1 MPVQVFQPQARTTG
15 LEELIPLDSFDNQ
28 NSLPAA
34 AFGRLDDKAAMSRNK
49 IVQSLDFELCRNR
62 ANQGRRGNA
71 VGFGKQLGFKLVID
85 QRVESTLVI
94 ATDIANVTAIH
105 ANDVMAP

>member
-1 MPVQVFQPQARTTG
+1 MPVQVFQSQARATG
-15 LEELIPLDSFDNQ
+15 LDELIALDTLNDQ
-28 NSLPAA
+28 DSLAAA
-34 AFGRLDDKAAMSRNK
+34 AFGRLDDKAAMPRNE
-49 IVQSLDFELCRNR
+49 VVESLDFELCRNR
-62 ANQGRRGNA
+62 ADQGRRGNTM
-71 VGFGKQLGFKLVID
+71 GLGKQLGFQLVIH